1 VPTPTQ
7 PLPAGPG
14 DAGFIGSLA
23 PYLPPALTKLTVPCY
38 ILDRSGRIRWLNA
51 AAKELLG
58 DVTGRLQ
65 TSLVKADLAP
75 MGRRRLADQ
84 LRGEQQPDITVDL
97 RGRDGREC
105 RVQISSVPLEAGDR
119 AIGVFGLA
127 TPKSGT
133 RAPATVPHRLT
144 QRQLDVLHRL
154 GQGASTEQI
163 AADLHLSRETVRNHV
178 RHLLERLG
186 ARSRLE
192 AVAIAHRDG
201 LL

>member
-1 VPTPTQ
+1 LPTRTQ
-7 PLPAGPG
+7 PIPAGPD

-23 PYLPPALTKLTVPCY
+23 PYLPPALTKVSVPCY
-38 ILDRSGRIRWLNA
+38 VLDRSGRIRWLNG

-58 DVTGRLQ
+58 DVTGQPQ
-65 TSLVKADLAP
+65 TSLLHADKAPL
-75 MGRRRLADQ
+75 GRRRLADQ
-84 LRGEQQPDITVDL
+84 LRGELQPDVTVDL
-97 RGRDGREC
+97 RGRDGREA

-127 TPKSGT
+127 TPKAGP
-133 RAPATVPHRLT
+133 RKAPTVPHQLT
-144 QRQLDVLHRL
+144 HRQLDVLHRL
-154 GQGASTEQI
+154 GAGASTEQI
-163 AADLHLSRETVRNHV
+163 AADLHLSRETVRNHI